1 MEDLIPNKCNYE
13 NLLSYKKTKVI
24 FELTYYFCPTS
35 AKTEI
40 RLISV
45 AKASLQELLE
55 DFKDYLSTHNHRQWE
70 MDSKEM
76 AAMRRIG
83 KEHTDANFFM
93 EIAKTRPPET
103 IANMAIVL
111 IKQADFLLFRQ
122 LKTLSDKFKNEGGF
136 SERMT
141 RIRISERNKK

>member
-1 MEDLIPNKCNYE
+1 MGNGLERDGCN
-13 NLLSYKKTKVI
+13 
-24 FELTYYFCPTS
+24 
-35 AKTEI
+35 A
-40 RLISV
+40 
-45 AKASLQELLE
+45 
-55 DFKDYLSTHNHRQWE
+55 THLKRAHRC
-70 MDSKEM
+70 K
-76 AAMRRIG
+76 
-83 KEHTDANFFM
+83 FFM